1 MLSTPKFELQVKYMK
16 DACWCLLMP
25 AVTELLRLAMAQTPF
40 IVCSRS
46 ILEQKWA
53 KCVATAG
60 NGTEQPWKIFE
71 NWDCRP
77 MLSHVGWKLLNIRN
91 HEPSWA
97 SQFVNSLHACAWEEL
112 MQDWAAA
119 IVAVSF
125 RVTPWTLGKKQ
136 MNTPHA
142 FKAFHVPIDNVCICV
157 RMYMYVYVIMYVYR
171 IYNLL
176 YYICSGHGQ
185 SGWYPIG
192 CEGLYFHA
200 MCKNRVSVSGWFPI
214 GCDCFAQ
221 NLNIP
226 CPLPSTLVFR

>member
-1 MLSTPKFELQVKYMK
+1 
-16 DACWCLLMP
+16 MP

-60 NGTEQPWKIFE
+60 NGTEQPRKIFE

-91 HEPSWA
+91 NEPSWA

-142 FKAFHVPIDNVCICV
+142 FKAFQVPIDNVC
-157 RMYMYVYVIMYVYR
+157 MYVYLS
-171 IYNLL
+171 IYLSI
-176 YYICSGHGQ
+176 YICVADKITNYQ
-185 SGWYPIG
+185 QWTWPKWVVPYRLW
-192 CEGLYFHA
+192 GLYFHA

-226 CPLPSTLVFR
+226 CPLPSTLAFR